1 MNKISAVTIR
11 PARLTDTGA
20 ITELWRTLGWFAH
33 INEEP
38 QADTEARVAR
48 HLELCFADDSHMVL
62 VAENGDGAFTGFV
75 SVHWLPY
82 LFLTG
87 PEGYITELFVVES
100 ERGKGIGRTLL
111 SEVAKRARDRGCS
124 RLQLVTGKDRDS
136 YKIYHK
142 LGWKER
148 PELADFVLHLV

>member
-1 MNKISAVTIR
+1 MKKISDVTIR

-20 ITELWRTLGWFAH
+20 IAELWRALGWFPH
-33 INEEP
+33 INEES
-38 QADTEARVAR
+38 QADTEARIAR

-62 VAENGDGAFTGFV
+62 VAENSDGAFAGFV

-87 PEGYITELFVVES
+87 PEGYITELFVVET

-111 SEVAKRARDRGCS
+111 SEVGKRAIERGCS
-124 RLQLVTGKDRDS
+124 RLQLVTGKDHDS

-148 PELADFVLHLV
+148 PELADFVLHLE

>member
-1 MNKISAVTIR
+1 MNTLSEVTIR
-11 PARLTDTGA
+11 SARLNDAGA
-20 ITELWRTLGWFAH
+20 IADVWRGLGWFPH
-33 INEEP
+33 IDDETQP
-38 QADTEARVAR
+38 GTEARISR

-62 VAENGDGAFTGFV
+62 VAENGGGAFAGFV

-82 LFLTG
+82 LFLAG

-111 SEVAKRARDRGCS
+111 SEVGKRAKERGCS
-124 RLQLVTGKDRDS
+124 RLQLVTGKAHDS

-148 PELADFVLHLV
+148 PELADFVLHLA

>member
-1 MNKISAVTIR
+1 MNKLSDVTVR
-11 PARLTDTGA
+11 PARLTDTSA
-20 ITELWRTLGWFAH
+20 IAELWRALRWFSH

-38 QADTEARVAR
+38 KSDTEGRIARQ
-48 HLELCFADDSHMVL
+48 LELCFADDSHMVL

-87 PEGYITELFVVES
+87 PEGYVTELFVVES
-100 ERGKGIGRTLL
+100 ERGKGIGRRLL
-111 SEVAKRARDRGCS
+111 DEVSKRAIERGCS

-136 YKIYHK
+136 YKFYHK

-148 PELADFVLHLV
+148 PELADFVLHLA

>member
-1 MNKISAVTIR
+1 MKKNPNVTIR
-11 PARLTDTGA
+11 SARLADTGA
-20 ITELWRTLGWFAH
+20 IAELWRELRWFPH

-38 QADTEARVAR
+38 QADTEARIAR

-62 VAENGDGAFTGFV
+62 VAENSDGAFTGFV

-82 LFLTG
+82 LFLNG

-100 ERGKGIGRTLL
+100 ERGKGIGRRLL
-111 SEVAKRARDRGCS
+111 DEVGKRARERGCS

-148 PELADFVLHLV
+148 PDLADFVLHLV